1 MSISNKLFADN
12 SLDQFKKIETRLQG
26 IQTKIASGTRI
37 PQSSEQPLDAVTL
50 SARKELDRKIEQFQN
65 NLGKVNDRLSLV
77 DNVFE
82 ESVNLSIRI
91 KELLVQG
98 NTDTLTHSERMAIR
112 TEVINI
118 QKTLISIANTVD
130 SSGDALF
137 GGFSTEGS
145 PFSQQL
151 DSSVTYNGDGGEH
164 SLQVSESIKLPTS
177 INGSRAFLEVNFNN
191 KTYSSFDIINSF
203 ANSLLTNEDF
213 TQEFSRDAK
222 NGLLLNVK
230 ASRSPQLWSMDISGP
245 GGISNISATIN
256 SDSSDALVD
265 AINNASIGLTAS
277 LNSDGNIL
285 ISSNPEGE
293 FKISNLQIEGNKIA
307 QVEPKN
313 YIQVLLPDG
322 LTQVTR
328 VSDFSQGLDAQAD
341 MVSAMIDS
349 FSLIRTTAGARLNN
363 AQSQE
368 TILANR
374 STAVKTEIGKL
385 NDADIQK
392 LITDLQSLLVTQNAA
407 RSTYTKLSG
416 QSLFDFLR

>member
-12 SLDQFKKIETRLQG
+12 TLDQFKTIETRLQG

-77 DNVFE
+77 DSVFE

-137 GGFSTEGS
+137 GGFSTESS
-145 PFSQQL
+145 PFNQQL
-151 DSSVTYNGDGGEH
+151 DGSVTYNGDGGEH

-213 TQEFSRDAK
+213 TQEFSQDAK
-222 NGLLLNVK
+222 NGLLLDVK
-230 ASRSPQLWSMDISGP
+230 ASRSPQLWSLDISGP

-277 LNSDGNIL
+277 LNSDGNIFVR
-285 ISSNPEGE
+285 SNPEGE
-293 FKISNLQIEGNKIA
+293 FKISNLQIEDNKIA
-307 QVEPKN
+307 QVDPKN
-313 YIQVLLPDG
+313 YIQVLMPDG
-322 LTQVTR
+322 ETQITR

-349 FSLIRTTAGARLNN
+349 FSLTRTTAGARLNN

>member
-1 MSISNKLFADN
+1 MSISNKLFAEN
-12 SLDQFKKIETRLQG
+12 TLDQFKAIETRLQG
-26 IQTKIASGTRI
+26 IQTQISTGTRI

-50 SARKELDRKIEQFQN
+50 SARRELDRKVEQFQN
-65 NLGKVNDRLSLV
+65 NLAKVNDRLSLV

-91 KELLVQG
+91 KELLIQA
-98 NTDTLTHSERMAIR
+98 NNDTITHSERMAIR

-137 GGFSTEGS
+137 GGFSTEGR
-145 PFSQQL
+145 PFTQQL
-151 DSSVTYNGDGGEH
+151 DGSVTYNGDGGEH
-164 SLQVSESIKLPTS
+164 SLRVSESIKLPTS
-177 INGSRAFLEVNFNN
+177 INGSRAFLEVDYDN
-191 KTYSSFDIINSF
+191 KAFSSFDIINSF

-213 TQEFSRDAK
+213 TQDFSRDAK
-222 NGLLLNVK
+222 NGLLLDVK
-230 ASRSPQLWSMDISGP
+230 ASRSPQEWSMDISGP
-245 GGISNISATIN
+245 GGISNITATIN
-256 SDSSDALVD
+256 SDSSEALAS

-277 LNSDGNIL
+277 LSADGNIL
-285 ISSNPEGE
+285 VRSVPEGE
-293 FKISNLQIEGNKIA
+293 FQIANVRIEDNSIA
-307 QVEPKN
+307 QVDPQN
-313 YIQVLLPDG
+313 YIQVLLSDG
-322 LTQVTR
+322 ATEVAR

-349 FSLIRTTAGARLNN
+349 FSLTRTTAGARLNN

-368 TILANR
+368 TILSNR

-385 NDADIQK
+385 SDADIQK
-392 LITDLQSLLVTQNAA
+392 LITDLQSLLLTQNAA

>member
-285 ISSNPEGE
+285 IRSNPEGE